1 MSIKTLISSAK
12 KNTIH
17 LAAEKLESTVTEW
30 AESKANL
37 TVS

>member
-1 MSIKTLISSAK
+1 MSIKTLISSSK

-17 LAAEKLESTVTEW
+17 LAAEKLSTVTEW
-30 AESKANL
+30 AEIKANL